1 MPKEKLM
8 ERARDELFS
17 HINRCGVL
25 QAEDEDQKN
34 WMDETIDY
42 IGERYPDL
50 SDADLK
56 DLYAVGLRFCKPAVR
71 RTAPTAAPEEA
82 ETGTET
88 AAAVDAETVAP
99 TDVETAAKPET
110 AATTP
115 PEAAAPAE
123 AATPVTSA
131 EPEAVAADEESSE
144 EVAEGANAA

>member
-50 SDADLK
+50 SDVDLK
-56 DLYAVGLRFCKPAVR
+56 DLYAVGMRFCKPAVR
-71 RTAPTAAPEEA
+71 RTAPTATPAEA
-82 ETGTET
+82 ETGTE
-88 AAAVDAETVAP
+88 AAAPADAETV
-99 TDVETAAKPET
+99 PET
-110 AATTP
+110 AATPETAAATT
-115 PEAAAPAE
+115 PEAVVTAEAA
-123 AATPVTSA
+123 AATPVTSS
-131 EPEAVAADEESSE
+131 EPEAVASDEESPE
-144 EVAEGANAA
+144 EVTEGANAA